1 MPIHM
6 KVEEILE
13 EVYANASMKLFVR
26 FDRNKETKFLD
37 KLNSIT
43 DEERRGVIIK
53 VKKALRRR
61 RDRYNY
67 MLAEV
72 KKGNVNFETTN
83 DLEVRL
89 KKIKTL
95 KSKKSSRKL
104 KSQPQDTE
112 KNELQAKMR
121 EEMRKGIMEFLNNS

>member
-43 DEERRGVIIK
+43 DEERRAVIIK

-67 MLAEV
+67 MLTEV
-72 KKGNVNFETTN
+72 KTGNVNFETTN
-83 DLEVRL
+83 DLGVRL

>member
-6 KVEEILE
+6 KVEEVLE
-13 EVYANASMKLFVR
+13 EIYANASMKLFVR

-43 DEERRGVIIK
+43 DEERRAVIIK